1 MKTPVFKGSCTAMI
15 TPFNETGIDFQR
27 MGELLDYQE
36 KNGTAA
42 VLIAGTTG
50 ETATLELHE
59 YEQLVEFCVR
69 CISGRM
75 KVIVGIGGNNTEA
88 CLANAKKAEAAG
100 ADAVI
105 MTAPYYNKGTQA
117 GIVEHFTYVADR
129 TELPLLL
136 YNIPSRTSVGI
147 TLESYRQLAKHP
159 NINGVKE
166 AGGDFSLIARTA
178 ACCGNDLYIWS
189 GNDDNTVPMMALGA
203 QGVISVASN
212 IIPKTVSILCS
223 LCLSGDY
230 AAASQLYFRY
240 SDLFAKLFIET
251 NPIPV
256 KAAMGLMGMDSGI
269 MRRPLTQI
277 SEGSLVQLSKSLR
290 DAGLIY

>member
-15 TPFNETGIDFQR
+15 TPFTENGIDFKR

-50 ETATLELHE
+50 ESATLEIHE
-59 YEQLVEFCVR
+59 YEQLVDFCVR
-69 CISGRM
+69 YLSGRM
-75 KVIVGIGGNNTEA
+75 KVIVGIGGNNTLS
-88 CLANAKKAEAAG
+88 CQSRAKQAEAAG

-105 MTAPYYNKGTQA
+105 MTAPYYNKSTQK

-129 TELPLLL
+129 AEVPVMI

-147 TLESYRQLAKHP
+147 TLESYRELAKHP

-166 AGGDFSLIARTA
+166 SSGDFSLIARTA

-189 GNDDNTVPMMALGA
+189 GNDDHTVPMMALGA

-212 IIPKTVSILCS
+212 IIPETMSILCS
-223 LCLSGDY
+223 LCLSGNY
-230 AAASQLYFRY
+230 TAASHLYFRY
-240 SDLFAKLFIET
+240 SELFANLFIET
-251 NPIPV
+251 SPIPV
-256 KAAMGLMGMDSGI
+256 KAAMGLMGMDSGTL
-269 MRRPLTQI
+269 RRPLTEI
-277 SEGSLVQLSKSLR
+277 SEPSLARLVESLKS
-290 DAGLIY
+290 AGLVY

>member
-15 TPFNETGIDFQR
+15 TPFTENGIDFKR

-42 VLIAGTTG
+42 VLVAGTTG
-50 ETATLELHE
+50 ESATLEIHE
-59 YEQLVEFCVR
+59 YEQLVDFCVR
-69 CISGRM
+69 YLSGRM
-75 KVIVGIGGNNTEA
+75 KVIVGIGGNNTLS
-88 CLANAKKAEAAG
+88 CLSRAKQAEAAG

-105 MTAPYYNKGTQA
+105 MTAPYYNKSTQR
-117 GIVEHFTYVADR
+117 GVVEHFTYVADR
-129 TELPLLL
+129 TEAPVMI
-136 YNIPSRTSVGI
+136 YNIPSRTSVSI
-147 TLESYRQLAKHP
+147 SLESYRELAKHP

-166 AGGDFSLIARTA
+166 SGGDFSLIARTA

-189 GNDDNTVPMMALGA
+189 GNDDQTVPMMALGA

-212 IIPKTVSILCS
+212 IIPETMSILCS
-223 LCLSGDY
+223 LCLNGDF
-230 AAASQLYFRY
+230 AAAAQLYFRY
-240 SDLFAKLFIET
+240 SGLFANLFIET

-269 MRRPLTQI
+269 LRRPLTEI
-277 SEGSLVQLSKSLR
+277 SDRSLAVLAESLKS
-290 DAGLIY
+290 AGLVY

>member
-15 TPFNETGIDFQR
+15 TPFTENGIDFKR

-50 ETATLELHE
+50 ESATLEIHE
-59 YEQLVEFCVR
+59 YEQLVDFCVR
-69 CISGRM
+69 YLSGRM
-75 KVIVGIGGNNTEA
+75 KVIVGIGGNNTLS
-88 CLANAKKAEAAG
+88 CLSRAKQAEAAG

-105 MTAPYYNKGTQA
+105 MTAPYYNKTTQR
-117 GIVEHFTYVADR
+117 GVVEHFTYVADR
-129 TELPLLL
+129 TGVPVML
-136 YNIPSRTSVGI
+136 YNIPSRTSIGI
-147 TLESYRQLAKHP
+147 ALESYRELARHP

-166 AGGDFSLIARTA
+166 SGGDFSLIARTA

-189 GNDDNTVPMMALGA
+189 GNDDQTVPMMALGA
-203 QGVISVASN
+203 QGVVSVASN
-212 IIPKTVSILCS
+212 IIPETVSILCS

-230 AAASQLYFRY
+230 AAASHLYFRY
-240 SDLFAKLFIET
+240 SDLFEKLFIET

-269 MRRPLTQI
+269 LRRPLTEI
-277 SEGSLVQLSKSLR
+277 SEHSLTGLIESLKS
-290 DAGLIY
+290 AGLVY